1 MLLAQK
7 KKKVIIQMKTVLRF
21 NMKVLQVKMEAEKV
35 AVLLVR

>member
-1 MLLAQK
+1 MIQTK
-7 KKKVIIQMKTVLRF
+7 KVLRF